1 MVGVAAL
8 QIFNTT
14 WLRASHCL
22 LCQRNTDRKSVTME
36 DSINSIPSSER
47 VALQWLIPALDR
59 PLQSMP
65 HDEFLKA
72 WFAIGYLYGGLNPD
86 EATFHGT
93 QVNNED
99 IGPDRF
105 RLIEPRLVA
114 PF

>member
-1 MVGVAAL
+1 
-8 QIFNTT
+8 
-14 WLRASHCL
+14 
-22 LCQRNTDRKSVTME
+22 
-36 DSINSIPSSER
+36 
-47 VALQWLIPALDR
+47 
-59 PLQSMP
+59 MP

>member
-1 MVGVAAL
+1 MPFCKFSTPLGPVNHIAYYANAT
-8 QIFNTT
+8 QTENP
-14 WLRASHCL
+14 S
-22 LCQRNTDRKSVTME
+22 TME